1 MKKYSNY
8 VKALL
13 VATILVGGAL
23 PLLPLLT
30 QRIHAVPAVQQV
42 QWVKT

>member
-13 VATILVGGAL
+13 VATILVGAL